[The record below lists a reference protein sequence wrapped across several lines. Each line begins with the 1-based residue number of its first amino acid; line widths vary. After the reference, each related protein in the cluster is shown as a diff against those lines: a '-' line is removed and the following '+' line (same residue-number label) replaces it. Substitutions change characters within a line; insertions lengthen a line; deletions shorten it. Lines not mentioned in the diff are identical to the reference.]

1 MFLYI
6 YLNIAQTINDYDNK
20 SNKMRKCLWG
30 SKSQNNLLHKTYIF
44 NIISVTAPPNC
55 WPENNWGKKIVIT
68 VTQTDV
74 WNLWMKFFFSV
85 HFFPI
90 FSAMNVYTFNPE
102 DEVKVMWEE
111 KGYEAAWGEAGI
123 SQIRT
128 KSIFLPY
135 LAKRL
140 LYWAL
145 WNSLLEW

>member
-44 NIISVTAPPNC
+44 NIISVPHLIVDQKTT
-55 WPENNWGKKIVIT
+55 GKKKIVIT
-68 VTQTDV
+68 ATQTDV
-74 WNLWMKFFFSV
+74 WNLWMKFFSV

-102 DEVKVMWEE
+102 DEVKVVWEE
-111 KGYEAAWGEAGI
+111 KGYEAAWGEAGL